1 MAQPPRVVRTVAP
14 LRRAITKWRTS
25 GERIALVPTMGA
37 LHAGHL
43 ALVRAARR
51 RARRLVVSIFVNPAQ
66 FAPHEDFASY
76 PRTLD
81 SDLAAL
87 AETAVDLVWAPSVAV
102 MYPPGFATRI
112 VPEGPATAGLEDK
125 FRPHFFG
132 GVATVVG
139 KLFTQVRPDLA
150 IFGEKDFQQLRV
162 VTRMA
167 GDLDL
172 AVRVIGS
179 RTVRERNGLALS
191 SRNVYLSPEERLKAP
206 TLYRAMKESA
216 SRLRAGDNIEAAMTG
231 GAELIANA
239 GFVLDYYEPRHA
251 NTLAPIA
258 SAKDGPVRILVAARL
273 GKTRLIDNI
282 AV

>member
-1 MAQPPRVVRTVAP
+1 MADRLRVMRTVAT
-14 LRRAITKWRTS
+14 LRRAVMPWRKQ
-25 GERIALVPTMGA
+25 GKGIALVPTMGA

-51 RARRLVVSIFVNPAQ
+51 RARRVVVSIFVNPAQ

-81 SDLAAL
+81 TDLAAL
-87 AETAVDLVWAPSVAV
+87 ADMAVDLVWAPTVEA

-132 GVATVVG
+132 GVTTVVG

-162 VTRMA
+162 VTQMA
-167 GDLDL
+167 RDLDL
-172 AVRVIGS
+172 GIKVIGS
-179 RTVRERNGLALS
+179 RE
-191 SRNVYLSPEERLKAP
+191 
-206 TLYRAMKESA
+206 
-216 SRLRAGDNIEAAMTG
+216 G
-231 GAELIANA
+231 G
-239 GFVLDYYEPRHA
+239 G
-251 NTLAPIA
+251 
-258 SAKDGPVRILVAARL
+258 G
-273 GKTRLIDNI
+273 
-282 AV
+282 